1 MAKKLQLRGG
11 TTAQHSSFTGA
22 LREVTV
28 DTDKDI
34 LVVHDGAT
42 AGGFPAHRDLKGADV
57 ASASP
62 TVIPAGSNYVDITG
76 TTGFAAFTVAA
87 NTHFFAQF
95 DGVLTMTHHA
105 TNLDLPGGA
114 NITTA
119 AGDVA
124 EFFSTGANTVQC
136 VNYTKASGKPIVTD
150 FVDADINVSA
160 AIAQSKLVDIVNA
173 DIGAAAAIDQS
184 KLAGLDATPDTDH
197 TANGPQTSTVAAGYT
212 TTLMDLVYLGTGGKW
227 LEAQATATARSIN
240 LLGIAL
246 EVKNDTQAMN
256 VALPGSFVAD
266 ASWSFSVG
274 VPLYIGGTLG
284 EITTTK
290 PTGSGN
296 VVRTVGYSL
305 SATTIFFDPS
315 SDYVTLA

>member
-1 MAKKLQLRGG
+1 MATVDLGAIRFNWKGAYAGG
-11 TTAQHSSFTGA
+11 TAYVAQDVVSSGGSSYVCILAVTGTAPPSATYWSIMAQLGTAGTA
-22 LREVTV
+22 G
-28 DTDKDI
+28 TDGTDGTDGTNGTAGTNGTDVGTTITTQGDI
-34 LVVHDGAT
+34 LFRDGSGLQRLAKGTAAQALKINAGAT
-42 AGGFPAHRDLKGADV
+42 APEWV
-57 ASASP
+57 
-62 TVIPAGSNYVDITG
+62 
-76 TTGFAAFTVAA
+76 
-87 NTHFFAQF
+87 
-95 DGVLTMTHHA
+95 
-105 TNLDLPGGA
+105 TNS
-114 NITTA
+114 
-119 AGDVA
+119 
-124 EFFSTGANTVQC
+124 F
-136 VNYTKASGKPIVTD
+136 VN
-150 FVDADINVSA
+150 ADINASA